1 MESNFT
7 PILKQILQ
15 AGLQEAM
22 RHNSSIV
29 MPEHLLLALLKEPS
43 STPFRLVESA
53 RRPTNCARA
62 STKLCGTR
70 ALRRVSK

>member
-43 STPFRLVESA
+43 STPFRLAAA

>member
-43 STPFRLVESA
+43 STPFRLV
-53 RRPTNCARA
+53 
-62 STKLCGTR
+62 
-70 ALRRVSK
+70 